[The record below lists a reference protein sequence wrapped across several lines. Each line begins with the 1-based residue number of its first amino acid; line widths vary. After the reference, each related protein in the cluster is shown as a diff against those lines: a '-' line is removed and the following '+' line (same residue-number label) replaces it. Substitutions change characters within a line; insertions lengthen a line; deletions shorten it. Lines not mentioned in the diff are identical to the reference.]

1 MAWYVSKIVFRI
13 VINNQPSSQ
22 FDEQIRLIEAID
34 IDDAFIKAQEIGIK
48 EQECFEGLH
57 KQELKWVY
65 IGTSHINALNSLT
78 HGEQFF
84 SLTNDADEADSYANF
99 ILSRSNTF
107 VRNNKLS
114 SHYQLV

>member
-13 VINNQPSSQ
+13 VINDQPSSQ
-22 FDEQIRLIEAID
+22 FDEQIRLIEASS
-34 IDDAFIKAQEIGIK
+34 IDDAFTKAQEIGVK
-48 EQECFEGLH
+48 EQDCFEGLH

-65 IGTSHINALNSLT
+65 IGTSHIHALNSLS

-84 SLTNDADEADSYANF
+84 SLTKDADEADSYANF
-99 ILSRSNTF
+99 IRSRSNTY
-107 VRNNKLS
+107 VRNKKLS